1 MGFCNKIA
9 PTCDVCFEFSYG
21 KCNDVLTFSLG
32 LTGNTT
38 FFLSLI
44 DKFDIV
50 TFLTVTTDASGDFTV
65 TQTWTEFIG
74 AVEILIFT
82 DSARENLVPF
92 VIGSTSFDCIVA
104 QSGGVTSSPIICPLL
119 LDFSFSCNSQ
129 YLIL

>member
-1 MGFCNKIA
+1 MGFCNDIT

-32 LTGNTT
+32 LPPNTV
-38 FFLSLI
+38 FFLNLI

-50 TFLTVTTDASGDFTV
+50 TQLTVLTDASGEFTI
-65 TQTWTEFIG
+65 TQTWTEFFG
-74 AVEILIFT
+74 AVEIQIFT
-82 DSARENLVPF
+82 DATRENLVPF

-104 QSGGVTSSPIICPLL
+104 TAGGITASPVICPEL
-119 LDFSFSCNSQ
+119 LDFSFACDSQ